1 MKWQLFIQK
10 TTHKK
15 HKPNEIQYLLV
26 LPVAFITQIHD
37 IIYQSSPSYKDTLNI
52 QLIYTKACRFWLN
65 TRTCLGEVEE
75 YD

>member
-10 TTHKK
+10 TTHNK

-37 IIYQSSPSYKDTLNI
+37 IIYQSSQAT
-52 QLIYTKACRFWLN
+52 
-65 TRTCLGEVEE
+65 
-75 YD
+75 